1 MRKALFVLA
10 TCLVLVLAIGHS
22 GPAADLGVW
31 RSCKAEYHAVKLRVV
46 QRVYGDSP
54 QSREALRE
62 LYDALR

>member
-10 TCLVLVLAIGHS
+10 TMLMLVLAVGHS
-22 GPAADLGVW
+22 GPAADLNVW
-31 RSCKAEYHAVKLRVV
+31 RSCNAEYHAIKLRVV
-46 QRVYGDSP
+46 QRVYGESP